1 MMTKKRAYYQKKD
14 GKYFLASADDYTRY
28 AYESM
33 GYRYTTKTDVPAI
46 VMAPALPKEDQ
57 EMVEY
62 LKYFPLVVVDD
73 RPSSVEVSTMPSI
86 ATKVIKLI
94 EDKGS
99 WTGTAS
105 ELVQEI
111 GEGKINKLFQHGVL
125 DFLNRSGIQ
134 VVRKRTM
141 AKRLIQIT
149 KGGMA

>member
-1 MMTKKRAYYQKKD
+1 MDKRKRAYYQKKD
-14 GKYFLASADDYTRY
+14 GKYFLASADNYTRY

-73 RPSSVEVSTMPSI
+73 RPSSVEQSTMPSI
-86 ATKVIKLI
+86 AIKVIQLI

-99 WTGTAS
+99 WTGTAT
-105 ELVQEI
+105 ELVQMLK
-111 GEGKINKLFQHGVL
+111 EGKINKLFQYGVL
-125 DFLNRSGIQ
+125 DYLSRSGIQ
-134 VVRKRTM
+134 VIKKRTPN
-141 AKRLIQIT
+141 KRLIQIT
-149 KGGMA
+149 KV

>member
-1 MMTKKRAYYQKKD
+1 MDKRKRAYYQKKD
-14 GKYFLASADDYTRY
+14 GKYFLASADEYTRY

-73 RPSSVEVSTMPSI
+73 RPSSVEQSTMPSI
-86 ATKVIKLI
+86 AINVIQLI

-99 WTGTAS
+99 WTGTAT
-105 ELVQEI
+105 ELVQMLK
-111 GEGKINKLFQHGVL
+111 EGKINKLFQYGVL
-125 DFLNRSGIQ
+125 DYLSRSGIQ
-134 VVRKRTM
+134 VIKKRTPN
-141 AKRLIQIT
+141 KRLIQIT
-149 KGGMA
+149 KV

>member
-1 MMTKKRAYYQKKD
+1 MDKRKRAYYQKKD

-94 EDKGS
+94 EDKRS

-105 ELVQEI
+105 E
-111 GEGKINKLFQHGVL
+111 LFQHGVL

-134 VVRKRTM
+134 VVRNRTM

>member
-1 MMTKKRAYYQKKD
+1 MDKRKRAYYQKKD

-73 RPSSVEVSTMPSI
+73 RPSSVEQSTMPSI
-86 ATKVIKLI
+86 AIKVIQLI

-99 WTGTAS
+99 WTGTAT
-105 ELVQEI
+105 ELVQMLK
-111 GEGKINKLFQHGVL
+111 EGKINKLFQYGVL
-125 DFLNRSGIQ
+125 DYLSRSGIQ
-134 VVRKRTM
+134 VIKKRTPN
-141 AKRLIQIT
+141 KRLIQIT
-149 KGGMA
+149 KV